1 MEKTIYELFD
11 ELVDEAMKRKAGDKK
26 ATAVEKPKAESAPQ
40 KDKDK
45 PKLITVAYTYNDE
58 GSDAHVILPADA
70 MASPNAA
77 ASVTYALAYAIADTV
92 VKGAKLGGETN
103 REDLANEMLNAM
115 AKKLLDDSMMSI
127 FKGMM
132 LDE

>member
-26 ATAVEKPKAESAPQ
+26 ATAVEKPKA
-40 KDKDK
+40 DKDK

-70 MASPNAA
+70 MTSPNAA

-92 VKGAKLGGETN
+92 VKGAKLGSETN